1 MSPQIPI
8 PRLRLRGKQPAWLT
22 PVSVVAAAVITLLLT
37 AAPIRIAGAN
47 PSAAFSRYLIK
58 PLTTAN
64 GIDEV
69 LLASTPLLFTGLAVA
84 LAFRCG
90 YSNIGAEGQFL
101 AGGIGATVPGLYLSD
116 LPGVLAIPLAL
127 GAGALAGAAWATVP
141 AWLRRKAGI
150 DEVVT
155 TLLLNPVAL
164 LLVQGLLNGPWRNS
178 ETGFPESDRLGDG
191 YNLGPVTSSSRVHW
205 GFVLAVLMIGAAYV
219 VFKHTALGVRM
230 RAVGQAPKAA
240 RFSGIEADTIV
251 WRAALTS
258 GAIAGV
264 GGCVQVLAVQHQLAT
279 GISNSYGYTG
289 IVVATLG
296 GLGAVGVGFV
306 ALLLADITVGAQSAS
321 RVLEL
326 PPQMG
331 QIVSSVLLLTVVAAL
346 VLRKFT
352 VKFTVVLAK
361 PGVDA

>member
-1 MSPQIPI
+1 MRRPSI
-8 PRLRLRGKQPAWLT
+8 RLRLRPTQPAWLT
-22 PVSVVAAAVITLLLT
+22 PVSIGLAALCTLLLT

-47 PSAAFSRYLIK
+47 PSAAFNRYLLT
-58 PLTTAN
+58 PLTSAN

-69 LLASTPLLFTGLAVA
+69 LLASTPLLFTGLAVTI
-84 LAFRCG
+84 AFRCG

-116 LPGVLAIPLAL
+116 LPSLLAIPLAL
-127 GAGALAGAAWATVP
+127 LCGATAGAAWALVP
-141 AWLRRKAGI
+141 AWLRRKGGI

-164 LLVQGLLNGPWRNS
+164 LLTQGLLNGPWRNS
-178 ETGFPESDRLGDG
+178 ETGFPESDRLGPG
-191 YNLGPVTSSSRVHW
+191 YELAPITSGSRVHW
-205 GFVLAVLMIGAAYV
+205 GFVLALALIIGAYV
-219 VFKHTALGVRM
+219 LFVHTATGVRM

-240 RFSGIEADTIV
+240 RFSGIEADTII

-258 GAIAGV
+258 GAVAGL

-279 GISNSYGYTG
+279 GISNNYGYTG

-296 GLGAVGVGFV
+296 GLGAIGVGFV

-331 QIVSSVLLLTVVAAL
+331 QIVSSVLLLLVVAAL
-346 VLRKFT
+346 ALRKYT
-352 VKFTVVLAK
+352 LALNR
-361 PGVDA
+361 GVR

>member
-1 MSPQIPI
+1 MSGIPI
-8 PRLRLRGKQPAWLT
+8 PRLRLRGQRPAWLT
-22 PVSVVAAAVITLLLT
+22 PLSIAAAAIITLLLT

-58 PLTTAN
+58 PLTSAN
-64 GIDEV
+64 GIDEL
-69 LLASTPLLFTGLAVA
+69 LLAATPLLFTGLAVA

-101 AGGIGATVPGLYLSD
+101 AGGIGATIPGLYLSD
-116 LPGVLAIPLAL
+116 LPAVFALPLAIVG
-127 GAGALAGAAWATVP
+127 GAVAGTAWAVVP
-141 AWLRRKAGI
+141 AWLRRKGGI
-150 DEVVT
+150 DEVAT

-191 YNLGPVTSSSRVHW
+191 YTIGPVTAGSRVHW
-205 GFVLAVLMIGAAYV
+205 GFVLAVVLIAIAYV
-219 VFKHTALGVRM
+219 VFRHTALGVRM
-230 RAVGQAPKAA
+230 SAVGQAPKAA
-240 RFSGIEADTIV
+240 RFSGIDADTIV
-251 WRAALTS
+251 WRAALVS
-258 GAIAGV
+258 GAIAGL
-264 GGCVQVLAVQHQLAT
+264 GGCIQVLAVQHQLAT

-321 RVLEL
+321 RVLAL

-346 VLRKFT
+346 VLRKF
-352 VKFTVVLAK
+352 KVVLTRNET
-361 PGVDA
+361 DS